1 MIENLDFVETWIGI
15 TLLTGFRYLFL
26 ASIAWV
32 LCYWIFHSKWLHR
45 KIVSKYPAW
54 KDIRREILYSM
65 LSVLIFGLVGLV
77 TISMARLGWTQ
88 LYWKFSDRSALWF
101 VFSIALTI
109 VIHDAYFYWTHRW
122 MHHPRLFR
130 WMHKTHHKS
139 INPTPWASFSFGPW
153 EAVVQAGIFPLTVFL
168 IPIHPLAFGIFM
180 GWQMLNNV
188 LGHSGFE
195 FYPQGFMNRSIRFIF
210 NTPTNHIMHHERP
223 HGNYGLYF
231 NYWDRF
237 MGTNQ
242 SDYEERFK
250 KVTTPK

>member
-1 MIENLDFVETWIGI
+1 MATSNNRQQISCLE
-15 TLLTGFRYLFL
+15 RYSKRNSLF
-26 ASIAWV
+26 
-32 LCYWIFHSKWLHR
+32 
-45 KIVSKYPAW
+45 
-54 KDIRREILYSM
+54 
-65 LSVLIFGLVGLV
+65 
-77 TISMARLGWTQ
+77 
-88 LYWKFSDRSALWF
+88 
-101 VFSIALTI
+101 
-109 VIHDAYFYWTHRW
+109 
-122 MHHPRLFR
+122 
-130 WMHKTHHKS
+130 HKS

-195 FYPQGFMNRSIRFIF
+195 FYPQGFMNRSIRFVF

-231 NYWDRF
+231 NYWDRL